1 MSDQIGTGSPRR
13 GSVEWWQATLIRLN
27 DLFVNAPWL
36 VDSREYD
43 VPPEDLDRGWLGRPG
58 ATESELDDLERRLG
72 RRLCPSYR
80 ALLQASNGFAR
91 FGRFVG
97 RLLPSREVDWYPN
110 RNPGIRRAIEE
121 WLGAGNPVKPPYA
134 EEPAW
139 REDIP
144 LRSVEITQNVEGYT
158 LVLHPDETNVDGE
171 WEVWLL
177 MIGNYTRYENLPDY
191 IDDAIERLGPRTSA
205 FGPIVY

>member
-36 VDSREYD
+36 DDFREYD
-43 VPPEDLDRGWLGRPG
+43 LPPADLDRGWLGRPG

-80 ALLQASNGFAR
+80 SLLQASNGFAR
-91 FGRFVG
+91 FGKFVG
-97 RLLPSREVDWYPN
+97 KLLPSKEVDWYGN
-110 RNPGIRRAIEE
+110 RNPEIRSNIEE
-121 WLGAGNPVKPPYA
+121 WLRAGHPVKPGVLD
-134 EEPAW
+134 PAW

-144 LRSVEITQNVEGYT
+144 LRSVEITQNVEGTT
-158 LVLHPDETNVDGE
+158 LILHPDATNVDGE
-171 WEVWLL
+171 WEVWRLS
-177 MIGNYTRYENLPDY
+177 IGNYIRYENFPDY

-205 FGPIVY
+205 FGPVEY